1 MQATLRI
8 YGYDSFEQ
16 IAVGGMAVVYKAR
29 KLSVKKPVAI
39 KVLLPHLA
47 ADSRFIARFQ
57 QEAEVA
63 AKVQHDNIVNVVD
76 YGKADSSYYIVME
89 YYDGLTV
96 EELLRNQPR
105 LPLDVALSIVLSVC
119 GGLEAAHAAQ
129 LVHRDIKPAN
139 VILTRQGGIKV
150 ADFGLA
156 KSVDKFVVVTQPGK
170 VVGTPA
176 YMSPEQTRGEPVGT
190 QSDLFSLGVVAF
202 ELLCGRRPF
211 SGSSYGEVVD
221 QIQRQEPPPIS
232 SVNPMIEPPIEAVVS
247 RLLAKSQADRYAH
260 ASEVIMDLEALMDR
274 YNLRRDQRTL
284 GKFVSD
290 PVGYTDTVNQGLL
303 ERLAGEAPAGNPR
316 NRARDPAIL
325 HYRKVL
331 YLDPGDEGA
340 KASLAKLGAPVVSEE
355 APVAAGTTPTRRT
368 PAKAAPAADP
378 NAEYLVIL
386 QSIDPNVETAETFAL
401 KLSMRLKSPLPRM
414 RSLVSRAPC
423 VIVQRIPYKK
433 ARWLI
438 SVVEEL
444 GGTAR
449 LEVIDDRVPVTDAP
463 NMEPTLRSDPA
474 GKTAE
479 RRSVSGGILCPRCG
493 WEEEPDARFCSIC
506 LRLFDKTDK
515 IDVPGMH
522 SGFANPSEN
531 PLDQPPGASP
541 RTAARPWHRLPLRRA
556 LFVGIPALLVIAAVL
571 ILVLR

>member
-139 VILTRQGGIKV
+139 VILTRQGAIKV

-221 QIQRQEPPPIS
+221 QIQRQNPPAIS
-232 SVNPMIEPPIEAVVS
+232 SINPMIEPPIELVVS
-247 RLLAKSQADRYAH
+247 RLLAKPLAERYAH

-274 YNLRRDQRTL
+274 YGLRRDQRTL

-290 PVGYTDTVNQGLL
+290 PVGYTDAVNHSLL
-303 ERLAGEAPAGNPR
+303 ERLAGDAPAGNPR
-316 NRARDPAIL
+316 NRARDAAIL

-355 APVAAGTTPTRRT
+355 IPVAGVTPTRKT
-368 PAKAAPAADP
+368 PTKAAPAADP

-386 QSIDPNVETAETFAL
+386 QAIDPNVETAETFAL

-423 VIVQRIPYKK
+423 IIMQRIPYKK

-438 SVVEEL
+438 SVIEEL

-449 LEVIDDRVPVTDAP
+449 LEVIDDRVPTPDAP
-463 NMEPTLRSDPA
+463 GPESTLRSDPA
-474 GKTAE
+474 GKTVE
-479 RRSVSGGILCPRCG
+479 RRSTTGGILCPRCG
-493 WEEEPDARFCSIC
+493 WEEEADARFCSIC

-531 PLDQPPGASP
+531 PLDGQPAAPAA
-541 RTAARPWHRLPLRRA
+541 AARAWRRPGVRRA
-556 LFVGIPALLVIAAVL
+556 LYAGAAAVLVIAAL
-571 ILVLR
+571 LVLALR